1 MHLVPGSELPQGVR
15 PVTRSELVRDLRTLG
30 VRPGTILMVHT
41 RMSAIGWVVGGADVV
56 VMAVLESV
64 GTEGTLM
71 AYVGWDE
78 NPWQLDSWPE
88 EWQRAYLD
96 ELPPFD
102 PAVMEAD
109 REVGRIPERIR
120 TWPGA
125 RRSSHPE
132 ASMVAIG
139 ARAEWIVDPQPWDF
153 PYGPSSPLARLVES
167 GGQVLMLGAPLDTI
181 TLLHHAEHLADGPG
195 KRLVERQMP
204 VLDGARSVWRTY
216 KDIDTSARGA
226 FPYEEVLGLGVDPFQ
241 AIGMEAVGAGI
252 GRSGRVGDAE
262 SYVFEAE
269 PLARFAVP
277 WLEERFG
284 RQNKH
289 SS

>member
-1 MHLVPGSELPQGVR
+1 MHRVPGDVLPEGVR
-15 PVTRSELVRDLRTLG
+15 PVTRSELVQSLRTLG
-30 VRPGTILMVHT
+30 VLPGSILMVHT

-56 VMAVLESV
+56 VMTLLDVL
-64 GTEGTLM
+64 GPEGTLM
-71 AYVGWDE
+71 AYAGWDE

-88 EWQRAYLD
+88 AWQQAYLE

-102 PAVMEAD
+102 PMVMESD

-125 RRSSHPE
+125 KRSSHPE

-153 PYGPSSPLARLVES
+153 PYGPGSPLARLVES

-181 TLLHHAEHLADGPG
+181 TLLHHAEHLAESPR
-195 KRLVERQMP
+195 KRFVHRQMP
-204 VLDGARSVWRTY
+204 VLEDGRSVWRTY
-216 KDIDTSARGA
+216 KDIDTSAHGA
-226 FPYEEVLGLGVDPFQ
+226 FPYEEVLGPGVDPFT
-241 AIGMEAVGAGI
+241 AIGRGAVEAGI
-252 GRSGRVGDAE
+252 GLSGRVGDAE
-262 SYVFEAE
+262 SHVFEAE
-269 PLARFAVP
+269 PLVQFALR

-284 RQNKH
+284 RKQN
-289 SS
+289 